1 MKSILVRFVC
11 HMLIACLSAFP
22 FASYAGMI
30 GTDQVAAASQPAGAR
45 DKLFEFVD
53 RGEVR
58 DQLQSLGISPAAA
71 RARVNAMTDA
81 EVAGVAGRI
90 DRLPA
95 GGLSIAAAVVGLLVV
110 ELIWYY
116 WVQ

>member
-1 MKSILVRFVC
+1 MKNILVRFVC

-30 GTDQVAAASQPAGAR
+30 GTDQVAAAAQAARAR
-45 DKLFEFVD
+45 DRLYQFVD
-53 RGEVR
+53 RSEVR
-58 DQLQSLGISPAAA
+58 DQLQSMGVSHGAVQ
-71 RARVNAMTDA
+71 ARVNAMTDA
-81 EVAGVAGRI
+81 EVASIAGRI

-95 GGLSIAAAVVGLLVV
+95 GGLSITAAVVGLIVV
-110 ELIWYY
+110 ELIWYH